1 MATGRLGVNDIPA
14 TTDTT
19 VYTCPASTFAVVT
32 VSLCNRNSTTARD
45 IRIAVTTSGTPSDAE
60 YIEYDASLLAK
71 GVLERTGLV
80 LAAGHRCLSS
90 GIRHRNINSL
100 RKLTWEEEY
109 LVES

>member
-14 TTDTT
+14 TTDPT

-80 LAAGHRCLSS
+80 LAAGQRIVVRASATDVS
-90 GIRHRNINSL
+90 AVVYGIETS
-100 RKLTWEEEY
+100 TA
-109 LVES
+109 

>member
-80 LAAGHRCLSS
+80 LAAGQRIVVRASATDVS
-90 GIRHRNINSL
+90 AVVYGIETS
-100 RKLTWEEEY
+100 TA
-109 LVES
+109 

>member
-1 MATGRLGVNDIPA
+1 MATGRLGANDIPA

-71 GVLERTGLV
+71 GVLERTRLV
-80 LAAGHRCLSS
+80 LAAGQRIVVRASATDVS
-90 GIRHRNINSL
+90 AVVYGIETS
-100 RKLTWEEEY
+100 TA
-109 LVES
+109 

>member
-1 MATGRLGVNDIPA
+1 MATGRLGTNDIPA
-14 TTDTT
+14 TTNTT

-80 LAAGHRCLSS
+80 LAAGQRIVVRASATDVS
-90 GIRHRNINSL
+90 AVVYGIETS
-100 RKLTWEEEY
+100 TA
-109 LVES
+109 